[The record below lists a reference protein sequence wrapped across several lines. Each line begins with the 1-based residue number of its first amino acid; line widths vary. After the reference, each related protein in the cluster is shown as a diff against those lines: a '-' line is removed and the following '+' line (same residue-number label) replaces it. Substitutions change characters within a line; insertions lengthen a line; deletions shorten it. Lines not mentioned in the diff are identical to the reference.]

1 MSVDIQI
8 PNNWQPRPYQ
18 LDALKAFEN
27 GKRRQIHIWH
37 RRAGKDSFSL
47 NLAAIQAHIE
57 IGTYWHLFP
66 LQTQA
71 RKAIWSGIGADGKK
85 FLEQAFPM
93 EIRKTTRQD
102 QMQIELLSG
111 SIWQMAGSD
120 AYNTLV
126 GSNVRG
132 VVFSEWA
139 LCNPHAWD
147 YIRPIIRENDGWA
160 VFITT
165 YRGKNHAYQME
176 QKVKGNPAWYT
187 SNLTINDTQ
196 RGDGTPVL
204 SEQDIQDERDE
215 GMREEMIQQEYF
227 NSPQAAFAGSFYAKQ
242 MRELREAGRLCPVA
256 WEPTVPVKATIDL
269 GMDDHTAIIYLQ
281 EVGTEVRLINAA
293 SFQGSGLPDIY
304 KAEQARLPFH
314 VEHMYLPHDAKVRSL
329 SLPGAKSRQQTIES
343 LWGCKTTLVESPPG
357 SVMDGIEAVRNM
369 LPNVWIDDGQDCF
382 YLVESLDGYRTEE
395 STNPGVF
402 RVTPLHSWESHYA
415 DALRIYAFGR
425 RIRIGKRKRPNYSK
439 YDQAVA

>member
-1 MSVDIQI
+1 MSLDIQI
-8 PNNWQPRPYQ
+8 PNNWTPRPYQ
-18 LDALKAFEN
+18 LKALQAFEA

-47 NLAAIQAHIE
+47 QLASIQAHLQ

-71 RKAIWSGIGADGKK
+71 RKAIWHGIGVDGKK

-93 EIRKTTRQD
+93 PIRSTTRQD
-102 QMQIELLSG
+102 QMQIELRCG
-111 SIWQMAGSD
+111 SVWQMAGSD

-139 LCNPHAWD
+139 LCDPNAWA

-176 QKVKGNPAWYT
+176 QKVKNNPNWYV
-187 SNLTINDTQ
+187 SNLTVDDTE
-196 RGDGTPVL
+196 RSPGVPVL
-204 SEQDIQDERDE
+204 TEQDIQDERDE
-215 GMREEMIQQEYF
+215 GMREEMIQQEYY

-242 MRELREAGRLCPVA
+242 MRELRKAGRLCPVHH
-256 WEPTVPVKATIDL
+256 EPSLPVWATFDL
-269 GMDDHTAIIYLQ
+269 GMDDHTAIIYGQ
-281 EVGTEVRLINAA
+281 QHGNEIRLINAA
-293 SFQGSGLPDIY
+293 SFQGSGLPDIAKTE
-304 KAEQARLPFH
+304 KARVPYPIDH
-314 VEHMYLPHDAKVRSL
+314 IYLPHDGKVRGL
-329 SLPGAKSRQQTIES
+329 NTGKTRQQVVEE
-343 LWGCKTTLVESPPG
+343 LWGCKSTLVKSPPG
-357 SVMDGIEAVRNM
+357 SVLDGIEAVREM
-369 LPNVWIDDGQDCF
+369 LPNVWIDSGEDCF

-395 STNPGVF
+395 KANNPGVF
-402 RVTPLHSWESHYA
+402 HVTPAHTWESHLA

-425 RIRIGKRKRPNYSK
+425 KMRIGKRKRPDYTK
-439 YDQAVA
+439 YDQAVI